1 MSLQDQLRKAGL
13 VKEKQVK
20 NVQKRQHADDVRR
33 RKTAERVPDP
43 MKQLAQQQL
52 AEKAERDKALN
63 QQREAKLRARAIAA
77 EIRQLVET
85 HRIARGS
92 GDIAYNFV
100 VGKKIKKMYVN
111 AEQRDALIAG
121 RMRVI
126 VTGDQFDLVTPDI
139 AQKIA
144 ERDPNRVAP
153 LRQGDSTSTDDE
165 YYAKFK
171 VPDDLDW

>member
-20 NVQKRQHADDVRR
+20 NVQKRQHADNVRQ

-52 AEKAERDKALN
+52 SEKAERDKTLN
-63 QQREAKLRARAIAA
+63 RQREDKLRARAIAA

-85 HRIARGS
+85 HRVSRGS
-92 GDIAYNFV
+92 GDIPYNFV
-100 VGKKIKKMYVN
+100 VGKKIKKMYVS

-126 VTGDQFDLVTPDI
+126 VTGDQFDIVPPEI

-144 ERDPNRVAP
+144 ERDPARVAP
-153 LRQGDSTSTDDE
+153 LRAGEASSADDE
-165 YYAKFK
+165 HYAKFQ